1 MDQHFKDFIKLKE
14 FLLKLCLSSAAMI
27 LVSQSAA
34 AAPESSGADTFS
46 VEPGTYKWGLSTDP
60 ALLTNA
66 FPLVGGKGF
75 ALGGEYRF
83 SPSLA
88 VTTECAYSVHNLKQ
102 INAIGNDRDAEGSID
117 DPKITL
123 RTSRVFGGNIGP
135 RYFFRPRSTWFV
147 GSQLKYQR
155 EQTSFDYGGAAAR
168 VYTTTIG
175 PTAGGGYRWQWRH
188 GGFIEWVGGAYVR
201 LYSKEKISWESEDQ
215 SLTDKGEKKFHDS
228 LLFFGADRVV
238 LPEWNI
244 SMGYLF
250 R

>member
-1 MDQHFKDFIKLKE
+1 MTR
-14 FLLKLCLSSAAMI
+14 FLLKLFILAAAM
-27 LVSQSAA
+27 LFVWRSAL
-34 AAPESSGADTFS
+34 AAPESTRNSDIHS
-46 VEPGTYKWGLSTDP
+46 MEPTAYKWGLSTDP

-66 FPLVGGKGF
+66 FPLIGGKGF
-75 ALGGEYRF
+75 ALGGEYRTSHSF
-83 SPSLA
+83 A

-102 INAIGNDRDAEGSID
+102 INAIGNDRDDEDSAK
-117 DPKITL
+117 DPKIAL
-123 RTSRVFGGNIGP
+123 RTSRVFGANIGP

-155 EQTSFDYGGAAAR
+155 EQTSFDYGSAVAR
-168 VYTTTIG
+168 VQTITIG

-188 GGFIEWVGGAYVR
+188 GGFIEWVGGAYVH
-201 LYSKEKISWESEDQ
+201 LYSREKISWNSEDQ
-215 SLTDKGEKKFHDS
+215 ALKDKGEDKFHDS

-250 R
+250 K